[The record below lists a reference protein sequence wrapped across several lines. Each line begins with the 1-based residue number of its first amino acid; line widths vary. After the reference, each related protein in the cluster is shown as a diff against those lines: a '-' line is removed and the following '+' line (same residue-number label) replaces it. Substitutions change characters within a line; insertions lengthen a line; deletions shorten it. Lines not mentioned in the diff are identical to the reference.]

1 MSAETGRTL
10 ESGRISRPASVK
22 VWDLFVRVFHWL
34 LVALFALAWYSG
46 GIWDQP
52 HLAAGY
58 FVLALVV
65 ARIVWGFVGS
75 RYARFSNFIYGPRVT
90 LRYMADM
97 VRMRAPR
104 YLGHNPAGGAMVITL
119 LATLIVLCIS
129 GVMMTTDAFWGEKWV
144 NSLHAVASTTA
155 LVLVGLHVGGVILA
169 SIEHG
174 ENLVRAMITGWKR
187 AP

>member
-10 ESGRISRPASVK
+10 ESGCILRPDSVK
-22 VWDLFVRVFHWL
+22 VWGLFVRVFHWL

-58 FVLALVV
+58 CILALVV

-104 YLGHNPAGGAMVITL
+104 YLGHNPAGGAMVIAL
-119 LATLIVLCIS
+119 LATLMVLCIS
-129 GVMMTTDAFWGEKWV
+129 GVMMTTDAFWGVKWV

-155 LVLVGLHVGGVILA
+155 LIFVGLHVGGVIFA

-174 ENLVRAMITGWKR
+174 ENLARAMITGWKR

>member
-1 MSAETGRTL
+1 M
-10 ESGRISRPASVK
+10 
-22 VWDLFVRVFHWL
+22 RVFHWL
-34 LVALFALAWYSG
+34 LVALFALAWFSG

-90 LRYMADM
+90 LRYVTDM

-119 LATLIVLCIS
+119 LATLMVLCIT
-129 GVMMTTDAFWGEKWV
+129 GVMMTTDAFWGVKWV

-155 LVLVGLHVGGVILA
+155 LALVGLHVGGVIFA
-169 SIEHG
+169 SIEHR

>member
-1 MSAETGRTL
+1 MSAETRQTL
-10 ESGRISRPASVK
+10 GAGYETQSMSVK

-34 LVALFALAWYSG
+34 LVILFAVAWYSG

-58 FVLALVV
+58 FVLALII

-75 RYARFSNFIYGPRVT
+75 QHARFSDFIYGPRAIV
-90 LRYMADM
+90 RYIVDM
-97 VRMRAPR
+97 LHMRAPR
-104 YLGHNPAGGAMVITL
+104 YLGHNPAGGAMVIVL

-129 GVMMTTDAFWGEKWV
+129 GVMMTTDMFWGVKWV
-144 NSLHAVASTTA
+144 DRLHATASTIA
-155 LVLVGLHVGGVILA
+155 LVLVGLHVGGVIFA
-169 SIEHG
+169 SIEQG

-187 AP
+187 AL